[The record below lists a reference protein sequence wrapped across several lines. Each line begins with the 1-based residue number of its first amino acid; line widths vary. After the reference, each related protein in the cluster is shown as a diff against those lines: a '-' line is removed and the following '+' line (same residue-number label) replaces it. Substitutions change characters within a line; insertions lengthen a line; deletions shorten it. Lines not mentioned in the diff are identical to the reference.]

1 MDNIFLVIGIH
12 YDIFV
17 SRTRKYKYH
26 IIGLFI
32 ISIIIVLLI
41 HNLGINSDIGSKR
54 LYTPIYNNLI
64 ILIFFLVHSYI
75 KYISK
80 FILFI
85 SNYSFSVYLLH
96 LIFLNR
102 MTVLSNSIFE
112 DILYKFIVIS
122 VLSICIAYIIN
133 LNRFWKYLFSNI
145 VKLEY
150 KSLN

>member
-1 MDNIFLVIGIH
+1 MLGYYIGIH
-12 YDIFV
+12 YDTFV
-17 SRTRKYKYH
+17 SRIRKYKYH

-64 ILIFFLVHSYI
+64 ILMFFLVNSYI

-85 SNYSFSVYLLH
+85 SNYYFILYLIY
-96 LIFLNR
+96 LILLNR

-112 DILYKFIVIS
+112 DILYKFIVTL
-122 VLSICIAYIIN
+122 VLSICIEYIIN
-133 LNRFWKYLFSNI
+133 LNRFWKYLVGNI